1 MDSRSRFKY
10 CAPQLWLFES
20 EGPVV
25 YMNLFPSTQNERK
38 KNPSILWQNPGRIS
52 IIWTKNV
59 PELCHCS
66 GRAWSSFA
74 PFPRPLLC
82 FSSSAS
88 GGHMQGYESK
98 LEDLHA
104 NINYMQALV
113 QRRNPCREKPKGRSG
128 FRKTS
133 FQLQGCLQEVFGIG
147 VIQVVYLQCGGT

>member
-133 FQLQGCLQEVFGIG
+133 FQLQG
-147 VIQVVYLQCGGT
+147 